1 MSKKHEDAKA
11 LVRKELHLHCILYN
25 KLTSRIVSFSDLA
38 RGEAVFVKVHGA
50 EPAARLQLVK
60 QALKGTGV
68 LLDPI
73 N

>member
-1 MSKKHEDAKA
+1 MSKRHEDAKD
-11 LVRKELHLHCILYN
+11 LVRGELHGHGILYN
-25 KLTSRIVSFSDLA
+25 KLTARIVSFSDLA
-38 RGEAVFVKVHGA
+38 RGDAVFVKVHGA

-68 LLDPI
+68 LLDPV